1 MTKEEVEI
9 DHRIH
14 SYIIGRGG
22 KEIKRIQQQFKVEL
36 KLPRDGDGSH
46 PDIVTVSA
54 FKVPCFISTTE
65 MMIVSSQL
73 NLCEVKPYNPFLK
86 MLSLQQLTN
95 YVIHIWTIS

>member
-1 MTKEEVEI
+1 MIKEEVEI

-46 PDIVTVSA
+46 PDIVTVS
-54 FKVPCFISTTE
+54 
-65 MMIVSSQL
+65 
-73 NLCEVKPYNPFLK
+73 
-86 MLSLQQLTN
+86 
-95 YVIHIWTIS
+95 